1 MRYTGSLSALPTA
14 THSVLRD
21 LPPGF
26 ETRVTLRMMR
36 DLVHASVA
44 ASEQTVR
51 LTAISIV
58 KAAGVAPRDWT
69 GEVSA
74 LQTWVRDNIRF
85 TRDPEQFELLQTP
98 EKTLEIGAG
107 DCDDQA
113 TLLAAMLSALGH
125 PTQFI
130 AVGFDGGPFS
140 HVLVRTKIGDSWVP
154 AETILP
160 GVTVGWWPDAVTTS
174 YILKI

>member
-1 MRYTGSLSALPTA
+1 MRYSGSLAALPTP

-21 LPPGF
+21 LPAGF
-26 ETRVTLRMMR
+26 ETRVTLRLMR
-36 DLVHASVA
+36 DAVNASLA
-44 ASEQTVR
+44 ASDQTAR
-51 LTAISIV
+51 LTAIRIV
-58 KAAGVAPRDWT
+58 KAANIAPRDWT

-125 PTQFI
+125 PSQFI

-140 HVLVRTKIGDSWVP
+140 HVLVRTKIGETWVP
-154 AETILP
+154 VETILP
-160 GVTVGWWPDAVTTS
+160 GVTVGWWPEGVTTS